1 MDGNLEYYKMKS
13 SWDYQLFDYKFYSDK
28 EYLKVGEN
36 LLINDDDIIRKIDI
50 NSYFTLS
57 KKVSPIKTVI
67 FISKNEEL
75 NFHCTVNKKYFVYS
89 ISVYDNYKKYQ
100 ILNDNFQLE
109 YVFDSCFRDF
119 NKKENEM
126 TEENSKK
133 LFLKECLV
141 LINNQNKKKNFLQR
155 IYMKFTKKTEIM
167 EYEKIRKQNNLPLE
181 ILGKIKKIEN
191 YIQILE
197 CQNYSEDIL
206 QLLKTNI
213 DLALLI
219 TFEGNDAQLVEKINH
234 YLDTTLEYIQSLE
247 MNKQLFNEE
256 VELKVTENIM
266 NILDDN
272 ESIMKEL
279 IKENEKNKNNKIK
292 ISL

>member
-1 MDGNLEYYKMKS
+1 MDGNLEYYKIKS
-13 SWDYQLFDYKFYSDK
+13 SYKYQLFDYKFYSDK

-50 NSYFTLS
+50 DNYFTLS

-67 FISKNEEL
+67 FINKNEEL
-75 NFHCTVNKKYFVYS
+75 NFHCTVNKKYFVYA
-89 ISVYDNYKKYQ
+89 ISVYNNYKKYQ

-109 YVFDSCFRDF
+109 YVIDSCFRDF
-119 NKKENEM
+119 IKKENEM
-126 TEENSKK
+126 TEEYFKK

-155 IYMKFTKKTEIM
+155 IYMKFAKKTEIM

-206 QLLKTNI
+206 KLLKTNI
-213 DLALLI
+213 NLALLI
-219 TFEGNDAQLVEKINH
+219 TFEGNDTQLIEKINN

-279 IKENEKNKNNKIK
+279 IKENEKN
-292 ISL
+292 